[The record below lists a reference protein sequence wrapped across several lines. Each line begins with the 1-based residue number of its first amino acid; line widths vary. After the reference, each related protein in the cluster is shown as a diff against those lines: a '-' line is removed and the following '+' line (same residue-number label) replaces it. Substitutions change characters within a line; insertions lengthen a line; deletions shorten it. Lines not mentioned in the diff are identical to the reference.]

1 MSDSVAASPKKA
13 RLSVKRLLPLFVIA
27 AGFAAFFAFGL
38 HNYFTWQTL
47 ADNRTALME
56 WKNNNMVF
64 ASAALVVIYAVVV
77 ALSLP
82 VAALIT
88 PVAGFLFGL
97 MEGALYSLV
106 GATIGAVAVF
116 FAARYALADFFHARA
131 GKALH
136 RMEDGF
142 KENALSYMLVLRLV
156 PLFPFFLV
164 NLVPGLLGV
173 PFRAYLIGTVIGMI
187 PGAFVYASVGNGLG
201 AVFDAGETP
210 DMGIIFQPAVFGP
223 ILGIA
228 LLALIPVAYKEVQRR
243 RKKREAR

>member
-1 MSDSVAASPKKA
+1 MNDHPVEIPERG
-13 RLSVKRLLPLFVIA
+13 RLSIRRLWPLLVILLGF
-27 AGFAAFFAFGL
+27 AGFFLFGL
-38 HNYFTWQTL
+38 NDYLTWQTL
-47 ADNRTALME
+47 SENRMALMH
-56 WKNNNMVF
+56 WKEENLLF
-64 ASAALVVIYAVVV
+64 ATLLLIAIYALVV

-82 VAALIT
+82 VAALFT
-88 PVAGFLFGL
+88 PVAGFLFGVV
-97 MEGALYSLV
+97 EGAVCSMI

-136 RMEDGF
+136 RMEQGF
-142 KENALSYMLVLRLV
+142 RDHALSYMLVLRLV

-173 PFRAYLIGTVIGMI
+173 PFRAYLIGTFVGII

-201 AVFDAGETP
+201 AIFDAGEVP
-210 DMGIIFQPAVFGP
+210 DMGIIFKPEVFAP
-223 ILGIA
+223 ILGLA

-243 RKKREAR
+243 RADKEI